1 MARIILILFL
11 FLSSVCVFGQKN
23 KILKMIYEVTWE
35 GDTVRTK
42 TSSALVFHQEFIDLE
57 TYYPSPSRRRFFVI
71 ETYPQKNNG
80 DMLFLVESRGNEII
94 YLVSLRAI
102 DGVLWMDLEPRSG
115 VGILSETYGFK

>member
-1 MARIILILFL
+1 MARIILILFFL
-11 FLSSVCVFGQKN
+11 LSSVCVFGQKN
-23 KILKMIYEVTWE
+23 KSLKMIYEVTWE

-57 TYYPSPSRRRFFVI
+57 TYHPSPSRRRFFVI